1 MTKKR
6 IETRPEWE
14 EAIRQ
19 GRKTIDARL
28 VADDIGEL
36 KVGDVVHYPA
46 AKARVKQMRY
56 YLGFR
61 DLLAHEDWHQI
72 APEATSLGD
81 VLQLLEAG
89 HHETMRQTGAV
100 AIELEPVTKQELR

>member
-6 IETRPEWE
+6 LKMRAEWE

-36 KVGDVVHYPA
+36 KVGDVLHYPA
-46 AKARVKQMRY
+46 ATARVKEMRY
-56 YLGFR
+56 YPGFR
-61 DLLAHEDWHQI
+61 DLLAHEDWRRI
-72 APEATSLGD
+72 APEAACHAD
-81 VLQLLEAG
+81 VLKLLEAG
-89 HHETMRQTGAV
+89 HRETVRQSGAV
-100 AIELEPVTKQELR
+100 AIELEPVTEQKPP